1 MDVLELVQRNFNPS
15 EEDNLSKRSAVCH
28 KPHSDPFTRYLA
40 NSSSLFFAHPAK
52 CVDVPWWRWDSAGSA
67 VDASRRLI
75 NRDDLVS
82 SLDIP
87 TCALTRRDLHT
98 SMTQKKAEEV
108 EWQPFLHQEGEDFRA
123 WDGPT
128 AGALHL
134 LASLY
139 DLKRLLYLLSTAQ
152 RLPVW
157 FKISFLILRKE
168 VLLEKGEERSVYN
181 RRWFSSHR
189 KW

>member
-1 MDVLELVQRNFNPS
+1 MFWSWFRETLIHLRKTIYQNVVQYVINPIQT
-15 EEDNLSKRSAVCH
+15 LSLI
-28 KPHSDPFTRYLA
+28 TWLT
-40 NSSSLFFAHPAK
+40 SSLFFAHPAK

-87 TCALTRRDLHT
+87 TCALTRRDSHT

-139 DLKRLLYLLSTAQ
+139 DLKRLLYLLSIAQ

>member
-1 MDVLELVQRNFNPS
+1 MFWSWFRETLIHLRKTIYQNVVQYVINPIQT
-15 EEDNLSKRSAVCH
+15 LSLI
-28 KPHSDPFTRYLA
+28 TWLT
-40 NSSSLFFAHPAK
+40 SSLFFAHPAK

-87 TCALTRRDLHT
+87 TCALTRRDSHT

-108 EWQPFLHQEGEDFRA
+108 EWQSFLHQEGEDFRA

-168 VLLEKGEERSVYN
+168 VLLEEGEERSVYN